1 VVYDFA
7 VHISILPKTSLG
19 RWSVGL
25 AIANILFFVLAE
37 VLTGFEQF
45 GPGSNLVLAVA
56 LTIILASM
64 SGAAFITGL
73 ISMIKR
79 KERCVFVFVSTA
91 LGLYFLIGNVAS
103 LFI

>member
-1 VVYDFA
+1 
-7 VHISILPKTSLG
+7 
-19 RWSVGL
+19 
-25 AIANILFFVLAE
+25 
-37 VLTGFEQF
+37 
-45 GPGSNLVLAVA
+45 

-79 KERCVFVFVSTA
+79 KERSFFVFVSTA